1 MTVIPLRRPRSGPA
15 RAPVLLVG
23 LLLVAGPSA
32 TGCVAAPPTAP
43 STGVPLPGVPTAAT
57 ATFGG
62 TDAAWIQL
70 MIPMN
75 EQALAALDLVPG
87 RSTDEG
93 VRELA
98 GRIAADRRT
107 ELDDLR
113 RLRGRAGLPA
123 VNEHEGHDL
132 PGMVVP
138 ADLVALRS
146 LHGPAFDHA
155 IGQTLREH
163 VEQGARLADAERA
176 NGSDAQTRGLAERV
190 GRTRATELGWLTG
203 APATG

>member
-1 MTVIPLRRPRSGPA
+1 MTTAASPRRPRNGPA

-32 TGCVAAPPTAP
+32 TGCVAEPP
-43 STGVPLPGVPTAAT
+43 TGVPTPAAT

-87 RSTDEG
+87 RSADEG
-93 VRELA
+93 VREVA
-98 GRIAADRRT
+98 GRIAAGRRA

-132 PGMVVP
+132 PGMVIP

-146 LHGPAFDHA
+146 LRGPAFDSA

-163 VEQGARLADAERA
+163 VEQGARLADAERT

-190 GRTRATELGWLTG
+190 GRTRATELGWLTDAHEG
-203 APATG
+203 

>member
-1 MTVIPLRRPRSGPA
+1 MTVVPPRRPRNGPA

-32 TGCVAAPPTAP
+32 TGCVAEPSTAP
-43 STGVPLPGVPTAAT
+43 STGVPTAGIPAAGT

-75 EQALAALDLVPG
+75 EQALVALDLVPG

-93 VRELA
+93 VRDSA
-98 GRIAADRRT
+98 GRIAAARRA
-107 ELDDLR
+107 ELDELR

-146 LHGPAFDHA
+146 LRGPAFDRA
-155 IGQTLREH
+155 IGQALREH

-203 APATG
+203 ALATR